1 MSEQILSSWKEI
13 AAYLGKGV
21 RTVQRWEVELEL
33 PVRRPAPGAKHVVLA
48 FPAELDDWVKN
59 GKVRESAAEE
69 PARQTQGTVSLRMRN
84 HELRQ
89 RMNVLVQTTLE
100 RSKRSYEQAQKLV
113 DQHKEA
119 GRNSPPP
126 RRHSRV

>member
-59 GKVRESAAEE
+59 AKLRETAAEQ
-69 PARQTQGTVSLRMRN
+69 PVQRTQGTMLLRMRN
-84 HELRQ
+84 YELRQ
-89 RMNVLVQTTLE
+89 RMNALVQTTLE

-113 DQHKEA
+113 DKHKEA
-119 GRNSPPP
+119 GRNATPP
-126 RRHSRV
+126 RLSRV

>member
-59 GKVRESAAEE
+59 AKLRETAAEQ
-69 PARQTQGTVSLRMRN
+69 PVQGTQGMMLLRMRN

-89 RMNVLVQTTLE
+89 QMNALVQTTLE

-113 DQHKEA
+113 DKHKEA
-119 GRNSPPP
+119 GRNATPP
-126 RRHSRV
+126 RLSRV